1 MTKTAKKVMEK
12 YNEWIAEDRIE
23 RVENHPDYDDITC
36 YFDNYDD
43 MICIQRDENGNIIDA
58 YEE

>member
-1 MTKTAKKVMEK
+1 MEK
-12 YNEWIAEDRIE
+12 YNEWVAENRIA
-23 RVENHPDYDDITC
+23 RVEKHPDYNDITC
-36 YFDNYDD
+36 YFNNYDD

>member
-12 YNEWIAEDRIE
+12 YNKWVADNCIIREEI
-23 RVENHPDYDDITC
+23 HPDYDDITC

-43 MICIQRDENGNIIDA
+43 MIGIQRDENGNVIDA